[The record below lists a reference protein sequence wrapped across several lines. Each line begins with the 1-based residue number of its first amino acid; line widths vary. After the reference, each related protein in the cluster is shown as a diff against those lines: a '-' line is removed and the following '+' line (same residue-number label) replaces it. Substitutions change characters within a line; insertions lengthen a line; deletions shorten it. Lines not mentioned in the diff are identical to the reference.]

1 MKRRYLQGL
10 IVLLV
15 IQILTGPSF
24 AQNNRKSQRV
34 IIQTNLP
41 FDAVIRAVEASGGKV
56 TQQFIHLDALA
67 AEVPEDSVLMLSK
80 VPGVQAVLKD
90 GEVQHPAAVNPVRA
104 RTAGKSMDPVVTDA
118 SVPLGRL
125 LSKDIKTLALTRPNV
140 YAINNTDTNID
151 RLHAMGFTGEGV
163 VVAVIDS
170 GLRNGYKL
178 LDDSS
183 IIGGIDFVDDGAPGP
198 AGDSQSDWKKE
209 NNDGHGTFGAGL
221 IAGKA
226 SFVVAGALQFALEQ
240 YAPGAIVDGKL
251 PLIGTAPDASIY
263 AVRVFG
269 SNAPSGASVT
279 TIMAAI
285 NHVIDQRRLYDSS
298 GGKKGVKVEVANLSL
313 GISTLIAGQAPL
325 DTAIDRMMNAGIV
338 PIVSVGNAGPSA
350 LTTSSPGSSRSAVTV
365 GGSSH
370 ASSERIMNELIY
382 ATQFPDEYYEGIGGD
397 VRPADGTQV
406 AWFSSRGPNADG
418 RIDPDIVA
426 SGVGNIGQG
435 YCPDQILDACTK
447 RLSIASG
454 TSFSAPIVSGI
465 AATLRQAFPGKTAK
479 QIRNALVETG
489 QLSAIDPYFDA
500 FDRGDGL
507 VDAYA
512 AYLLLENTNV
522 PDAIPPFTPPWDL
535 PVETN
540 IEQNA
545 GVFVDAGNFTRD
557 FSGLLP
563 GARAEILYS
572 VPPDTGRVEVRISNV
587 DTSTVQNSVLGDGLF
602 LYMHSAKTSAIRGIG
617 DYLPPPP
624 AETPFFADGEGGEF
638 HLINPETGIMRITLN
653 PDNLN
658 AGVVAARVEIATI
671 PQSPPGVIV
680 HDEAIGHQ
688 EIKTFPLIVA
698 PGTTRLDFLL
708 TWDHNWGVYPTTD
721 VDLIVCAPTIA
732 PTDCRANGLKGAA
745 TLASP
750 ERISVQNPMPGNWTL
765 LVHGFNVP
773 TLTLSDNFELRINAQ
788 Q

>member
-1 MKRRYLQGL
+1 MQRRYLQGL
-10 IVLLV
+10 IALLA
-15 IQILTGPSF
+15 IQMMMATIY
-24 AQNNRKSQRV
+24 AQNRKSERV
-34 IIQTNLP
+34 LIQTNLP
-41 FDAVIRAVEASGGKV
+41 YDAVIRAVETSGGKV
-56 TQQFIHLDALA
+56 TQQFIHLDAYA

-80 VPGVQAVLKD
+80 VPGVQAILKD
-90 GEVQHPAAVNPVRA
+90 GEVQHPAAINPVRA
-104 RTAGKSMDPVVTDA
+104 RTAGQLTDPIVTEA

-125 LSKDIKTLALTRPNV
+125 LSKDIKTLALTRPDV
-140 YAINNTDTNID
+140 YAINNTDTNIE
-151 RLHAMGFTGEGV
+151 RLHAMGFTGAGV

-183 IIGGIDFVDDGAPGP
+183 IVGGIDFVDDGAPGP
-198 AGDSQSDWKKE
+198 SGDSQSDWKKE

-226 SFVVAGALQFALEQ
+226 SFVVAGPLQFALEQ

-251 PLIGTAPDASIY
+251 PLIGTAPEASIY
-263 AVRVFG
+263 VVRVFG
-269 SNAPSGASVT
+269 SNAPSGASVL
-279 TIMAAI
+279 TIMNAI
-285 NHVIDQRRLYDSS
+285 NHVIEQRVLYNDSL
-298 GGKKGVKVEVANLSL
+298 GKKGFNIKVANLSL

-325 DTAIDRMMNAGIV
+325 DLAIDRMLNADIV
-338 PIVSVGNAGPSA
+338 PVVSVGNAGPSA

-370 ASSERIMNELIY
+370 ASSERIMNELVY
-382 ATQFPDEYYEGIGGD
+382 ATQLPDEYYEGIGGD

-418 RIDPDIVA
+418 RMDPDIVA

-465 AATLRQAFPGKTAK
+465 AATLREAFPGKSAT

-489 QLSAIDPYFDA
+489 QPSAIESYFDEV
-500 FDRGDGL
+500 DRGDGL

-512 AYLLLENTNV
+512 AYLLLDTTNV
-522 PDAIPPFTPPWDL
+522 PNAIPPFTPPWDL
-535 PVETN
+535 PVRTN
-540 IEQNA
+540 IELNP
-545 GVFVDAGNFTRD
+545 GIIVESGTITRD

-563 GARAEILYS
+563 GERTEILYA
-572 VPPDTGRVEVRISNV
+572 VPPNTGRVEVRIRNV
-587 DTSTVQNSVLGDGLF
+587 DTSDVQNSVLGDGVF

-624 AETPFFADGEGGEF
+624 AETPFFAEGNEGEF
-638 HLINPETGIMRITLN
+638 LLNNPDTGIMRITLN

-658 AGVVAARVEIATI
+658 AGVVAARVLIDTI
-671 PQSPPGVIV
+671 PQYPPGVVV
-680 HDEAIGHQ
+680 HAEPIGHL
-688 EIKTFPLIVA
+688 ELKTFPLVVA
-698 PGTTRLDFLL
+698 PGTTRLDFFL
-708 TWDHNWGVYPTTD
+708 TWDHDWSVYPTTD
-721 VDLIVCAPTIA
+721 VDLTVCP
-732 PTDCRANGLKGAA
+732 PNGATCLRGAA
-745 TLASP
+745 TLAAP
-750 ERISVQNPMPGNWTL
+750 ERLSIQNPVAGDWTL
-765 LVHGFNVP
+765 QVRGFNVP
-773 TLTLSDNFELRINAQ
+773 TLTGSDNFQLRIHTEN
-788 Q
+788 